1 MSKKPIKKRKI
12 ISNCCLLTLISS
24 HEQNDMHK
32 MCKKKK
38 SKVYQLLTIKRTR
51 PRSSSLHSQ
60 SVLESVCCQCDRA
73 DNQRFH

>member
-1 MSKKPIKKRKI
+1 MSKKPIKKERLFQI
-12 ISNCCLLTLISS
+12 AVCWRWLVRMSS
-24 HEQNDMHK
+24 DDMHK